1 MFKQTASF
9 LIYLLIALSASSQQ
23 KIRFEIN
30 SLPANEPAN
39 SSIFIA
45 GSFNSWN
52 PQNKDFQ
59 FQKNEKGY
67 FLELSLSTGSYE
79 YKITRGGWDKV
90 ECTKE
95 GKDVGNR
102 TLKVDAGANVE
113 ISVEGWRDLFATSSQ
128 PKKSTAN
135 KNVRVLDTA
144 FFIPQLNRIRRVW
157 VYLPPTYNS
166 SSKKYP
172 VLYMHDGQNVFDDA
186 TSFSGEWGVDEAI
199 DTLGL
204 KYRECIVIGIDNGG
218 DKRLNEYCPYDFSL
232 NGIAANSTTN
242 VGEGRKYV
250 DFLVKT
256 LKPFI
261 DKKYRTLKDSKN
273 TFTAGSSM
281 GGLISMY
288 AVLEY
293 PKIFGGA
300 GVFSPAFWVAPKIF
314 DDIKAKG
321 KKVNAKIYFYAGDAE
336 GESMVPMT
344 IRAFN
349 EMHRVSKSKMAEV
362 IRAGGKHNEPRW
374 RVEFP
379 MFYEWLMK

>member
-1 MFKQTASF
+1 MFRQITSF
-9 LIYLLIALSASSQQ
+9 LIASLISLSLASQQ

-30 SLPANEPAN
+30 SFPVNNPAN
-39 SSIFIA
+39 SSVFIA
-45 GSFNSWN
+45 GNFNSWN
-52 PQNKDFQ
+52 PQNKDYQ
-59 FQKNEKGY
+59 FQKSEKGY
-67 FLELSLSTGSYE
+67 FLELSLNAGSYE

-90 ECTKE
+90 ECSKE
-95 GKDVGNR
+95 GKDIGNR
-102 TLKVDAGANVE
+102 TLRVDANENIE
-113 ISVEGWRDLFATSSQ
+113 INIEGWKDLFSSLSQ

-135 KNVRVLDTA
+135 KNVQIIDTA
-144 FFIPQLNRIRRVW
+144 FFIPQLKRTRRVW
-157 VYLPPTYNS
+157 IYLPQTYNNS
-166 SSKKYP
+166 TKKYP

-218 DKRLNEYCPYDFSL
+218 DKRLNECCPYDFSL

>member
-1 MFKQTASF
+1 MFRKTTF
-9 LIYLLIALSASSQQ
+9 FPITLLITLSVASQQ
-23 KIRFEIN
+23 KIRIEIN
-30 SLPANEPAN
+30 SLPANTLAN

-52 PQNKDFQ
+52 PQSKDFQ

-67 FLELSLSTGSYE
+67 FLELSLNTGSYG
-79 YKITRGGWDKV
+79 YKLTRGGWEKV
-90 ECTKE
+90 ECSKE
-95 GKDVGNR
+95 GKDIGNR
-102 TLKVDAGANVE
+102 LLKVVASEKIE
-113 ISVEGWRDLFATSSQ
+113 INIEGWKDLFASSSQ
-128 PKKSTAN
+128 PKKSTAT
-135 KNVRVLDTA
+135 KNVRIIDTA
-144 FFIPQLNRIRRVW
+144 FFIPQLNRTRRVW
-157 VYLPPTYNS
+157 VYLPPSYNN

-172 VLYMHDGQNVFDDA
+172 VLYMHDGQNVFDNA

-204 KYRECIVIGIDNGG
+204 KYKECIVVGIDNGG

-232 NGIAANSTTN
+232 QGGQKGK
-242 VGEGRKYV
+242 GEGDLYLQ
-250 DFLVKT
+250 FLAKT
-256 LKPFI
+256 LKLFI
-261 DKKYRTLKDSKN
+261 DKKYRTLKESKN
-273 TFTAGSSM
+273 TFIAGSSM

-288 AVLEY
+288 AVLKY

-300 GVFSPAFWVAPKIF
+300 GVFSPAFWVGPKIF

-321 KKVNAKIYFYAGDAE
+321 KKVNAKIYFYTGDEE

-374 RVEFP
+374 RIEFP
-379 MFYEWLMK
+379 LFYEWLMN